1 MSLLQEKLKA
11 PPLPL
16 GVVARPRLN
25 DHFGL
30 NDRVRLL
37 MVQAPPGYGKT
48 TLLAERLPA
57 LEQEA
62 TWLGLD
68 QRDNQPARFLAYWQA
83 ALNALLS
90 EQLLSEKIRL
100 SPVADD
106 GDCVEQL
113 ERWLGELP
121 EQRSPCRLVVDN
133 FEHLSHPDILA
144 GIAHWLRHQ
153 PPWLTLTLASRSRPA
168 LGLASLRLRGEL
180 EEIDL
185 HALAFDSE
193 EAQTLCAEQLS
204 FPPTR
209 VSLERALRRS
219 GGWVMALSWLVERT
233 TTRAGFDALVDR
245 LNGAHPDFVAWFDEL
260 LSAALPLEERELM
273 LQLGVLERFSPEL
286 MARLLEGERLT
297 QRLEAFE
304 QAGLFIERPDPH
316 AQWYRFQRLFG
327 EYLRHRRHELSLATQ
342 RVLHQRAS
350 QAWLALNDP
359 VMALRQAILA
369 EAPDDVAS
377 LLTAQGPALLASGAY
392 ALLAKGFALLGEPR
406 LSTSPEHALLYG
418 WVSHAQFQFDITA
431 RVIGWIE
438 AQLHAPEWQLL
449 SAEFAT
455 LRAQLAINQGN
466 AERAAP
472 LAEQALAVPA
482 RYLASTP
489 LTATA
494 ILSEA
499 RFVLGYLEESLQRV
513 REVERQARQRDDH
526 QLLLWSFCHQSETLV
541 AQGRLQAAYDI
552 QERAFAHLER
562 RARAFARGGVSLP
575 HSQSGAVGVAPV
587 GRSRAGGAERHCR
600 AG

>member
-62 TWLGLD
+62 TWLCLD

-83 ALNALLS
+83 ALDALLS

-204 FPPTR
+204 FPP
-209 VSLERALRRS
+209 
-219 GGWVMALSWLVERT
+219 
-233 TTRAGFDALVDR
+233 
-245 LNGAHPDFVAWFDEL
+245 
-260 LSAALPLEERELM
+260 RE
-273 LQLGVLERFSPEL
+273 
-286 MARLLEGERLT
+286 
-297 QRLEAFE
+297 
-304 QAGLFIERPDPH
+304 
-316 AQWYRFQRLFG
+316 
-327 EYLRHRRHELSLATQ
+327 
-342 RVLHQRAS
+342 
-350 QAWLALNDP
+350 
-359 VMALRQAILA
+359 
-369 EAPDDVAS
+369 
-377 LLTAQGPALLASGAY
+377 
-392 ALLAKGFALLGEPR
+392 
-406 LSTSPEHALLYG
+406 
-418 WVSHAQFQFDITA
+418 
-431 RVIGWIE
+431 
-438 AQLHAPEWQLL
+438 
-449 SAEFAT
+449 
-455 LRAQLAINQGN
+455 
-466 AERAAP
+466 
-472 LAEQALAVPA
+472 
-482 RYLASTP
+482 
-489 LTATA
+489 
-494 ILSEA
+494 
-499 RFVLGYLEESLQRV
+499 
-513 REVERQARQRDDH
+513 
-526 QLLLWSFCHQSETLV
+526 
-541 AQGRLQAAYDI
+541 
-552 QERAFAHLER
+552 
-562 RARAFARGGVSLP
+562 
-575 HSQSGAVGVAPV
+575 
-587 GRSRAGGAERHCR
+587 
-600 AG
+600 